1 MPDLH
6 SLAVCG
12 YNGKRAT
19 WLRQAMGLTPLRYFI
34 DITYVLSQA
43 RQRPQLAKLRG
54 QLFTY
59 LSDFS
64 VGAELAR

>member
-1 MPDLH
+1 
-6 SLAVCG
+6 
-12 YNGKRAT
+12 
-19 WLRQAMGLTPLRYFI
+19 MGLTPLRYFI